1 MAACELSFEFDKDST
16 HYAVGDTVS
25 GRVLLKALSDFQC
38 QSLLL
43 QLFWHS
49 NCLIDRENA
58 LRLNLFNGV
67 IKAGQKLAFPFQFNV
82 PAGPLSYNGKLLFV
96 NWKLSVEADIPWSL
110 NVSAITD
117 LAFYS
122 KDGDDTVISIGDN
135 EELLNLAR
143 YIGNKASAIKNFEF
157 KEPERV
163 DVKSQLWLYGPNV
176 ALGLIA
182 FIVLFSFI
190 PMREGLRFTVVGL
203 LVTLGPILALIVLS
217 HYAEAMKSAWLQW
230 RYGPFQLTLPSDP
243 LIAPGKDCVM
253 ELSFCPKKDM
263 KVRRVWAVLSGQ
275 EKVFE
280 RRGKQNYWNV
290 HQPFREVV
298 HFCEEEVFQ
307 EGQERHFKQSHTLAP
322 HAPISFAG
330 EECRLDW
337 SLTVHIDLANGMDW
351 AMTKPL
357 VVYPS
362 AVVEAL
368 GKKQEPKIKAKA
380 KPKAMKLAS
389 VPSLGAALQ
398 QLKTAVQS
406 GDRGRIR
413 AALGAKIQSFDLKVE
428 HVKPTP
434 EASAL
439 PGCSGG
445 QTVVGRAVG
454 FQSASIAVQYDP
466 SLNDE
471 TSQLQEGDG
480 LLVEA
485 RLKAWDGQESRAIL
499 LGRV

>member
-16 HYAVGDTVS
+16 HYAVGETVS
-25 GRVLLKALSDFQC
+25 GRVLLKARSDFQC

-49 NCLIDRENA
+49 NSLIDRDNA
-58 LRLNLFNGV
+58 LRLNLFQGV

-82 PAGPLSYNGKLLFV
+82 PAGPLSYNGKLLFI
-96 NWKLSVEADIPWSL
+96 NWKLSVEADIPWSM
-110 NVSAITD
+110 NVSANTD

-122 KDGDDTVISIGDN
+122 KDGDDTVLSIGDN

-163 DVKSQLWLYGPNV
+163 DGKSQLWLYGPNV

-182 FIVLFSFI
+182 FVVLISFI
-190 PMREGLRFTVVGL
+190 PMGEGIRFAAMGL
-203 LVTLGPILALIVLS
+203 FVTLGPFLALILLT
-217 HYAEAMKSAWLQW
+217 HYAEAMKSAWLRW
-230 RYGPFQLTLPSDP
+230 RYGPFQLTRPSDP
-243 LIAPGKDCVM
+243 LIAPGKDCAM
-253 ELSFCPKKDM
+253 ELTFCTKRDL

-280 RRGKQNYWNV
+280 RRGKRNYWNV
-290 HQPFREVV
+290 HQPFREVI
-298 HFCEEEVFQ
+298 HFCEDEVFQ
-307 EGQERHFKQSHTLAP
+307 AGQERHFKQSHTLAP

-330 EECRLDW
+330 AECRLDW
-337 SLTVHIDLANGMDW
+337 SLTIHIDLANGMDW
-351 AMTKPL
+351 TMTKPL

-368 GKKQEPKIKAKA
+368 GKKQGPKIEAKA
-380 KPKAMKLAS
+380 KPSAIKLAAVS
-389 VPSLGAALQ
+389 SLGAALQ
-398 QLKTAVQS
+398 KLKAAVQS
-406 GDRGRIR
+406 GDRTRIQ
-413 AALGAKIQSFDLKVE
+413 AALGTKIQSFDLKVE
-428 HVKPTP
+428 HVRPTT
-434 EASAL
+434 EATAL

-445 QTVVGRAVG
+445 QTVVGRPVG
-454 FQSASIAVQYDP
+454 IQNASIAVQYDP
-466 SLNDE
+466 SLNEE
-471 TSQLQEGDG
+471 TSQLQEGDE

-485 RLKAWDGQESRAIL
+485 RLKAWDGQESQAIL